1 MPAIEIELWRSRRF
15 ATANFASLLYGA
27 ALFPWMLVGVLFL
40 IEIWGYSPLEAGLA
54 MTPGALI
61 AAVVA
66 LRAGPVVG
74 RRGPWAV
81 IAGGA
86 LVLAS
91 AGVIFMLAAT
101 AEPHFLALW
110 LPLAVPIGFGT
121 GAITTGV
128 STAAA
133 LSVPPERFAA
143 AVGLNQTGRQIGGAL
158 GVAVLAA
165 LLSDVAPGD
174 GLDPFIHVYAFCT
187 LATFAVALTAL
198 WRIRKEQS

>member
-1 MPAIEIELWRSRRF
+1 
-15 ATANFASLLYGA
+15 
-27 ALFPWMLVGVLFL
+27 
-40 IEIWGYSPLEAGLA
+40 
-54 MTPGALI
+54 MTPGALV

-66 LRAGPVVG
+66 LRSGPVVA

-86 LVLAS
+86 LVLGA
-91 AGVIFMLAAT
+91 AGLLCVVALP
-101 AEPHFLALW
+101 EQPHFLGFW
-110 LPLAVPIGFGT
+110 LPVGVLIGVGT

-165 LLSDVAPGD
+165 LLDGSARPASSRSSPSTCSAPSPRSPSPRPRCG
-174 GLDPFIHVYAFCT
+174 
-187 LATFAVALTAL
+187 
-198 WRIRKEQS
+198 